1 MAQTDVLN
9 ISPDSQ
15 VKLWQ
20 YIEAA
25 YTTRDEGWQLRNRLE
40 EADRAYMRES
50 DYSEEQRKARLANQ
64 LGDKTKLQNLQV
76 PLVMEDVETA
86 VGFLTNVY
94 LVDYPMFK
102 FVADPDKQDLALMWN
117 TLVGEDQVYFG
128 WGGEFNIAFRNGAKY
143 NFAPIEVDWCERRK
157 YKPVNGT
164 QGKGVNLEQQI
175 WAGNRIRAI
184 DPYNTIYDPRV
195 PIHKVHERGEFV
207 GYVESMSRIEL
218 KMFLASLGDAR
229 FRNDKAAFESGD
241 GPISYYAPQI
251 NQTVWTRTNNNWN
264 QGNFNWVRWAFG
276 NAQDHIKYKNMYTVT
291 TLYARLMPYEFGI
304 RAPKDQT
311 PDVWKLIAVGDIVVY
326 AQPMVNAH
334 DLLPIVIVQPQ
345 VDNLSH
351 QTKSQA
357 ENQLP
362 FQEMVS
368 ALWNA
373 RLQSARRRVTDRML
387 YNPLLVDPD
396 HINSPNPSAKIPIRP
411 TAYGRKLEE
420 AVYQIPFQDDNAQ
433 YFIQEANG
441 VAQWGM
447 RAQGRNNVSMG
458 QFQKGNKLQDE
469 FNTVMANA
477 GVRDRTQALMWESF
491 GMQPIKVMLQ
501 SNYLQMTPKG
511 KKYNRVEEKAIE
523 IDPIRLRQAAAEF
536 EVGDGLLPVQK
547 LVRSD
552 VMQNALT
559 YLGSNPNVGAGYDQ
573 APLFSYMMKI
583 SGVDKLSKFEKTE
596 PQRQY
601 EQAMAAW
608 VAAQKEWVV
617 IVGKPKGEAGGG
629 VYTPEDIKNAVGP
642 MPTPEQFQPKPQQPV
657 LGGGGPAQ
665 PRAALLGGN
674 GAGTQ
679 VRR

>member
-1 MAQTDVLN
+1 MADDVL
-9 ISPDSQ
+9 IVKPDSQ
-15 VKLWQ
+15 EKLLQ
-20 YIEAA
+20 FIEAA

-50 DYSEEQRKARLANQ
+50 DNSEEQRKARLANQ
-64 LGDKTKLQNLQV
+64 LGDKTKLQNMQV
-76 PLVMEDVETA
+76 PMVMEDVETA
-86 VGFLTNVY
+86 VGFLTNVF

-102 FVADPDKQDLALMWN
+102 FVSDPDKQDLALMWN
-117 TLVGEDQVYFG
+117 ALVGEDQIYFG

-143 NFAPIEVDWCERRK
+143 NFAPIEVEWCERRK
-157 YKPVNGT
+157 YKPVNGS
-164 QGKGVNLEQQI
+164 GANGVKLEQVT
-175 WAGNRIRAI
+175 WAGNKIRSL
-184 DPYNTIYDPRV
+184 DPYNLIYDPRV
-195 PIHKVHERGEFV
+195 AVHKVHEKGEFV
-207 GYVESMSRIEL
+207 GYIESMSRIEL
-218 KMFLASLGDAR
+218 KMYLASLGDNR
-229 FRNDKAAFESGD
+229 LKNDRAAFESGD
-241 GPISYYAPQI
+241 SVIQYYVPQI
-251 NQTVWTRTNNNWN
+251 NSQVWTRTNNNWD

-276 NAQDHIKYKNMYTVT
+276 GAQDHIKYKNMYTVV
-291 TLYARLMPYEFGI
+291 TLYARIMPFEFGI

-311 PDVWKLIAVGDIVVY
+311 PDIWKLVSVNGVMVY

-357 ENQLP
+357 ENQIP
-362 FQEMVS
+362 FQEMTS

-420 AVYQIPFQDDNAQ
+420 AIYPIPFEDANSQF
-433 YFIQEANG
+433 FIQEAQG

-477 GVRDRTQALMWESF
+477 GSRDRSQALMWETF

-511 KKYNRVEEKAIE
+511 ERYHRVEEKTVQ
-523 IDPIRLRQAAAEF
+523 IDPVELRKAAAEF

-547 LVRSD
+547 LARSD
-552 VMQNALT
+552 VMQNAFTFLS
-559 YLGSNPNVGAGYDQ
+559 GSPGVGAAFELG
-573 APLFSYMMKI
+573 PMFSYLMKVQ
-583 SGVDKLSKFEKTE
+583 GVDKLSKFEKTPE
-596 PQRQY
+596 TRQY
-601 EQAMAAW
+601 EQALSTWSGTLQALTEKALG
-608 VAAQKEWVV
+608 KV
-617 IVGKPKGEAGGG
+617 IGEK
-629 VYTPEDIKNAVGP
+629 VIMIEDIQKLVGP
-642 MPTPEQFQPKPQQPV
+642 MPQPPQTQQQVPS
-657 LGGGGPAQ
+657 
-665 PRAALLGGN
+665 
-674 GAGTQ
+674 GTTNPNANSQ
-679 VRR
+679 TRR